1 MLLAI
6 HKRIRLLGNISRPH
20 FWLYE
25 AGTFFLGVLAAAQY
39 IEVSV
44 VPMLIWGVYFLIP
57 ANVLIYGVN
66 DVFDYE
72 TDRQNPK
79 KQTYESVLPKDTH
92 GFVLF
97 AVAIL
102 QLPFLFL
109 LPAVPTAA
117 GIALGVFLFCA
128 TFYSAKP
135 IRAKAVPF
143 LDSLFSAGHYVAT
156 GVFGF
161 LLFAPLSLLNWYIVL
176 AAMAWAVAMHVY
188 SAIPDIT
195 ADRSVGLAT
204 TATVLKQR
212 RALYYCSI
220 LYVVSAVLVA
230 EVTLYIS
237 FVLLVPYL
245 IIMYAS
251 LARDERSLLR
261 LYRVF
266 PYLNAFVGFVL
277 SVQILLRLV

>member
-1 MLLAI
+1 MLSAI
-6 HKRIRLLGNISRPH
+6 YKHISLLWGISRPH

-25 AGTFFLGVLAAAQY
+25 AGTFFLGVIAAAQY
-39 IEVSV
+39 SDVSV
-44 VPMLIWGVYFLIP
+44 MSMLIWGVYFLIP

-72 TDRQNPK
+72 TDRLNPK
-79 KQTYESVLPKDTH
+79 KQTYESVLPKDKH
-92 GFVLF
+92 SFVLF
-97 AVAIL
+97 AVAVL

-109 LPAVPTAA
+109 LPTVPMAA

-176 AAMAWAVAMHVY
+176 AAMTWAIAMHVY
-188 SAIPDIT
+188 SAVPDIT

-204 TATVLKQR
+204 TATLLRQR
-212 RALYYCSI
+212 RALYYCSV

-230 EVTLYIS
+230 EVTLYVSCI
-237 FVLLVPYL
+237 LLVPYL

-251 LARDERSLLR
+251 LTRDELSLLR

-277 SVQILLRLV
+277 SVQILLRLL